1 MHQKLAHSVL
11 IAVVVLALLAVSIQ
25 AYPSW
30 RGSRQKRVSD
40 QRLAELQTLLAIAR
54 LKGKMTSSS
63 GKYYGYVDPSKIG
76 RKKRSQAIPAD
87 ESQLDNHVEYE
98 SRADDD
104 RDSAES
110 QEEVYDDIWRYLRSN
125 NKIR

>member
-11 IAVVVLALLAVSIQ
+11 IAVVVLGLLAVSIQ

-30 RGSRQKRVSD
+30 RGNRQKRVSD
-40 QRLAELQTLLAIAR
+40 QRLAELQTLLALAR
-54 LKGKMTSSS
+54 MKGKMSSTSA
-63 GKYYGYVDPSKIG
+63 KYYGYVDPSKIG
-76 RKKRSQAIPAD
+76 RKKRSQVNPSD
-87 ESQLDNHVEYE
+87 ESQLDNHSEYE
-98 SRADDD
+98 SRSYDD

>member
-1 MHQKLAHSVL
+1 MLFL
-11 IAVVVLALLAVSIQ
+11 IVKFAFLHLS
-25 AYPSW
+25 
-30 RGSRQKRVSD
+30 
-40 QRLAELQTLLAIAR
+40 
-54 LKGKMTSSS
+54 
-63 GKYYGYVDPSKIG
+63 G

>member
-1 MHQKLAHSVL
+1 MHQKSAHSVL
-11 IAVVVLALLAVSIQ
+11 IAVIVLSLLAVSIQ

-40 QRLAELQTLLAIAR
+40 QRLAELQTLLALAR
-54 LKGKMTSSS
+54 LKGKMSSSS

-76 RKKRSQAIPAD
+76 RKKRSQD
-87 ESQLDNHVEYE
+87 EE
-98 SRADDD
+98 SDGSLMDAQAENSSRSDED
-104 RDSAES
+104 RNAGET
-110 QEEVYDDIWRYLRSN
+110 QEEIYDDIWRYLRGN

>member
-1 MHQKLAHSVL
+1 MHQKSAHSVL
-11 IAVVVLALLAVSIQ
+11 IAVIVLSLLAVSIQ

-40 QRLAELQTLLAIAR
+40 QRLAELQTLLALAR
-54 LKGKMTSSS
+54 LKGKMSTSS

-76 RKKRSQAIPAD
+76 RKKRSQD
-87 ESQLDNHVEYE
+87 EE
-98 SRADDD
+98 SGGSLMDAQAEISRSDED
-104 RDSAES
+104 RNAAES
-110 QEEVYDDIWRYLRSN
+110 QKEIYDDIWRYLRGN